1 MLQANG
7 SSDIGNVMS
16 YTSNNSGH
24 SPEQLADMALN
35 KIMIVSENAPP
46 VIRDQA
52 IAHRDKLKEI
62 LIYYMK
68 SMALSERTTI
78 WALMKKQGH
87 EDIAEI
93 IRRL

>member
-1 MLQANG
+1 MFNANG
-7 SSDIGNVMS
+7 TGDVGSVNI
-16 YTSNNSGH
+16 YTSQEGGH
-24 SPEQLADMALN
+24 SAKDIADMALN
-35 KIMIVSENAPP
+35 KIMIVSKDAPP

-52 IAHRDKLKEI
+52 MAHRDKLKEI

-68 SMALSERTTI
+68 SMAQSERTTI

-87 EDIAEI
+87 HDIAEI

>member
-1 MLQANG
+1 MLQSHG
-7 SSDIGNVMS
+7 EGGLGTISVF
-16 YTSNNSGH
+16 TSTDGGH
-24 SPEQLADMALN
+24 SPEQIADMALN
-35 KIMIVSENAPP
+35 RIMQVNETAPP

-52 IAHRDKLKEI
+52 IAHKDKLREV
-62 LIYYMK
+62 LIYYMH
-68 SMALSERTTI
+68 SMAKSERTTI

>member
-1 MLQANG
+1 M
-7 SSDIGNVMS
+7 I

>member
-7 SSDIGNVMS
+7 KGGLGTVSVF
-16 YTSNNSGH
+16 TSTNGGH
-24 SPEQLADMALN
+24 TPEQVADMALN
-35 KIMIVSENAPP
+35 RIIQVNETAPP

-52 IAHRDKLKEI
+52 IAHKDRLREI
-62 LIYYMK
+62 LIYYMN
-68 SMALSERTTI
+68 SMAKSERTTI

-87 EDIAEI
+87 DDIAEI

>member
-7 SSDIGNVMS
+7 EGGLGTVSVF
-16 YTSNNSGH
+16 TSTNGGH
-24 SPEQLADMALN
+24 TPEQVAEMALN
-35 KIMIVSENAPP
+35 RIIQVNESAPS
-46 VIRDQA
+46 VIKEQA
-52 IAHRDKLKEI
+52 LVYKGRLREI
-62 LIYYMK
+62 LIYYMN
-68 SMALSERTTI
+68 SMAKSERTTI

>member
-7 SSDIGNVMS
+7 EGGLGTVSVF
-16 YTSNNSGH
+16 TSTNGGH
-24 SPEQLADMALN
+24 TPEQVAEMALN
-35 KIMIVSENAPP
+35 RIIQVNESAPS
-46 VIRDQA
+46 VIKEQA
-52 IAHRDKLKEI
+52 LAYKGRLREI
-62 LIYYMK
+62 LIYYMN
-68 SMALSERTTI
+68 SMAKSERTTI